1 MRSNVAP
8 SKKTPALHPQ
18 RKSRQVER
26 GGCGCLLFDAQILLI
41 GFFVNFIIKDDRILL
56 SGLVAVYAGAS

>member
-1 MRSNVAP
+1 
-8 SKKTPALHPQ
+8 
-18 RKSRQVER
+18 
-26 GGCGCLLFDAQILLI
+26 LLFDAQILLI